1 MKIEGVEIPD
11 DVAKLVD
18 WIPKRRYIQLVG
30 ESDEVIKKRIA
41 AGYWQKGVH
50 YDLPGGSRMWI
61 SLRAVNEWANPGK
74 G

>member
-1 MKIEGVEIPD
+1 MNIPD

-18 WIPKRRYIQLVG
+18 WIPKRRYIQLYG
-30 ESDEVIKKRIA
+30 ESEEVIKKRIA

-50 YDLPGGSRMWI
+50 FDFPDGSRMWI
-61 SLRAVNEWANPGK
+61 SLRAVNAWANPNK